1 MLRRGSVTIS
11 MLSNATVLVG
21 WCQPR
26 RQLRRRRGCT
36 VWLGNKRRRFSLGSR
51 LVLQLEDVA
60 GSIWMIRKMFMKMVP
75 NEGWIDAY
83 NWSLPILRPQMFP
96 LC

>member
-11 MLSNATVLVG
+11 LLSNATVLVG

-26 RQLRRRRGCT
+26 RRLRRRRGCT
-36 VWLGNKRRRFSLGSR
+36 VWLGNKRRRFSPGSWP
-51 LVLQLEDVA
+51 VLQLGDMA
-60 GSIWMIRKMFMKMVP
+60 GSIWMFMKMVP
-75 NEGWIDAY
+75 NERWIDAY